1 MNRLA
6 CAVARVGEDLEMS
19 RLMRRHSAGCLHCQV
34 RTARAQRLRRAL
46 GSLRNAEVA
55 APSELMPGVM
65 AQIGDLTAG
74 QRRRGSA
81 LTHQMTAAVG
91 AVVASAAG
99 AAALALWR
107 RSHSAA

>member
-1 MNRLA
+1 MSRLA
-6 CAVARVGEDLEMS
+6 CAVARVGEDLEVA
-19 RLMRRHSAGCLHCQV
+19 RLMRHHRAGCLHCQV

-46 GSLRNAEVA
+46 GSLRNAEVR
-55 APSELMPGVM
+55 APRELMPAVM
-65 AQIGDLTAG
+65 AQVGDRTTW
-74 QRRRGSA
+74 QSRRRPT
-81 LTHQMTAAVG
+81 LTHRMTAAVG